1 MAAATSSVGIGA
13 QAGEEDVARK
23 KVDPPLGMV
32 EIDHMGNQFGGK
44 VGYLPSHENIDPIE
58 GIILKKQF
66 YKVFSYGAGGA
77 YDKCFHR
84 WKS

>member
-1 MAAATSSVGIGA
+1 MPWPVFPDLARRTMAAATSSVGILASGRLDGGA

-44 VGYLPSHENIDPIE
+44 AGYLPSHENIDPIE
-58 GIILKKQF
+58 GVILKQ
-66 YKVFSYGAGGA
+66 
-77 YDKCFHR
+77 
-84 WKS
+84 